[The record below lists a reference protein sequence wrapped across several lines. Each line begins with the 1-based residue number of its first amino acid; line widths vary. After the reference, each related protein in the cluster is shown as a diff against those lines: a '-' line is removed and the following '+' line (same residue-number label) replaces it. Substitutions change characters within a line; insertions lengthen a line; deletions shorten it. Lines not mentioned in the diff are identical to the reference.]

1 MSDRF
6 AGEYVLP
13 LRWADD
19 SAADELTTYLEKLS
33 TWIDVTVVD
42 GSAPALFDSHAG
54 RWAHIVRHLPPDPR
68 PGGNGKVA
76 GVMTGVA
83 RSRHER
89 VILGDDDVRYER
101 SELGRMLT
109 ALEAWHVVRPQN
121 YFTALPWHARW
132 DTGRTLVNRAFG
144 SDYPGTLG
152 VRRSVLLGAGGYDGD
167 VLFENL
173 ELIRTIR
180 AAGGRELRADDI
192 FVARR
197 PPDGHHFL
205 HQRVR
210 QAYDDFAQ
218 PWRLAA
224 ELAILPLVIW
234 AARRPRR
241 VLALIALACLAAER
255 GRRRAGGTAVF
266 PATSA
271 LWAPAWLAER
281 GMCVWIAVA
290 TRMRGGARYGG
301 SRLRQAATP
310 LRTLRQ
316 TIPRTTEHRNEQ
328 RTSHEPT

>member
-1 MSDRF
+1 MSGRF

-19 SAADELTTYLEKLS
+19 SAADELTAYLEELS
-33 TWIDVTVVD
+33 SWIDVTVVD
-42 GSAPALFDSHAG
+42 GSPQPLFDGHAA
-54 RWAHIVRHLPPDPR
+54 RWARIVRHLPPDPR

-76 GVMTGVA
+76 GVMTGVS

-89 VILGDDDVRYER
+89 VILGDDDVRYEKPQ
-101 SELGRMLT
+101 LGRMLS

-121 YFTALPWHARW
+121 YFSTLPWHARW
-132 DTGRTLVNRAFG
+132 DTGRTLVNRALG

-152 VRRSVLLGAGGYDGD
+152 VRRSVLLGAGGYNGD

-192 FVARR
+192 FVARQ
-197 PPDGHHFL
+197 PPSARHFL
-205 HQRVR
+205 RQRVR

-224 ELAILPLVIW
+224 ELAILPLAIW
-234 AARRPRR
+234 SARRPTRLL
-241 VLALIALACLAAER
+241 VLVALACLVAER
-255 GRRRAGGTAVF
+255 GRRRAGGSAVF

-271 LWAPAWLAER
+271 LWAPAWLTER
-281 GMCVWIAVA
+281 AICVWIALA
-290 TRMRGGARYGG
+290 TRFRGGANYGG
-301 SRLRQAATP
+301 ARLRQAATP
-310 LRTLRQ
+310 LRILRQ
-316 TIPRTTEHRNEQ
+316 TVRRTTETKDQ
-328 RTSHEPT
+328 P